1 MHAKHHP
8 TEDFRLKLLVAIFLL
23 VTFCL
28 MTMNVSA
35 ALTAELERN
44 HISAGETVQLLVE
57 TDRQVS
63 GWLDTRPLEKDFDIL
78 GNISGSRV
86 NIINGRVDATTTWT
100 ITLAPK
106 HSGKLTIPPL
116 EMDGEHS
123 DSLTLQVSDA
133 PVTDSEEPG
142 NPVFIET
149 EVDRQDP
156 YVQGMVRYTVRLYFG
171 VKLIEGQLSEPQSD
185 NALVHRIGEDRDFT
199 VERDGQHYRVIERQY
214 AIFPQISGK
223 LVLPA
228 PVLDARIA
236 ESSTI
241 QRNRLPDFFG
251 GDPLNSMFRVTRPV
265 RIRGEAEVLSVQP
278 RPDEAGDF
286 PWLPAEQVELLEDWQ
301 PQDSAVNVGDP
312 LKRTVIIRAR
322 GVTGE
327 QLPDLD
333 PGDIDGFKVYPD
345 HPKIDTKNLAQNVEG
360 EKSHSIAYVPI
371 QSGRFV
377 LPAINLQWWDTKNN
391 QARVARI
398 PERTVEILPAVNAEN
413 APTQSNAAMPE
424 MTDNAKSFIND
435 EPGNQPSANGN
446 SLLNLHDKPR
456 ADLVSTQSGIWPWM
470 SILFALLWL
479 ATLGMW
485 WRSKRHQP
493 HAILE
498 TSVSMNNQEN
508 VRYAKK
514 HFQSACEAN
523 DPQLA
528 RRRLMEWAV
537 IHWPN
542 DPPAGLEDL
551 SCRFVD
557 PKVKVALAEL
567 DQSLY
572 RDENHSWDGSQLASL
587 ITKLPQHDRQQRI
600 KTPLPDLYV

>member
-1 MHAKHHP
+1 MMQS
-8 TEDFRLKLLVAIFLL
+8 LKLLALVILL
-23 VTFCL
+23 ATLCL
-28 MTMNVSA
+28 VTMNVSA
-35 ALTAELERN
+35 VLTAHLERD

-57 TDRQVS
+57 ADRQVS
-63 GWLDTRPLEKDFDIL
+63 SWLDTRPLENDFDIL
-78 GNISGSRV
+78 GNLSGNRV
-86 NIINGRVDATTTWT
+86 NIINGQVDATTTWT

-106 HSGKLTIPPL
+106 RSGKLTIPPL
-116 EMDGEHS
+116 EMDGERS

-133 PVTDSEEPG
+133 PVADSREPD

-149 EVDRQDP
+149 EVDRQNP

-199 VERDGQHYRVIERQY
+199 VERDGQHYQVIERQY

-223 LVLPA
+223 LVLSA

-251 GDPLNSMFRVTRPV
+251 GDPLNNMFTVTRPV
-265 RIRGEAEVLSVQP
+265 RVRGEAEVLSVQP
-278 RPDEAGDF
+278 RPDEASGF
-286 PWLPAEQVELLEDWQ
+286 SWLPAEQVELFEDWY
-301 PQDSAVNVGDP
+301 PQDSAVYVGDP

-322 GVTGE
+322 GVAGE

-333 PGDIDGFKVYPD
+333 PGDIEGFKVYPD
-345 HPKIDTKNLAQNVEG
+345 HPKIDTKNLAQSVEG

-371 QSGRFV
+371 QAGHFT

-391 QARVARI
+391 QVRVAQI
-398 PERTVEILPAVNAEN
+398 PERKVEILPAVNANN
-413 APTQSNAAMPE
+413 APTQSTTASPE
-424 MTDNAKSFIND
+424 MTNNAKLFIND
-435 EPGNQPSANGN
+435 ESDVQASASGN
-446 SLLNLHDKPR
+446 SFLSWYDKFK
-456 ADLVSTQSGIWPWM
+456 ADLVLVQNGIWFWM

-479 ATLGMW
+479 ATMGMW

-508 VRYAKK
+508 AHFAKK

-523 DPQLA
+523 DPQMA
-528 RRRLMEWAV
+528 RRRLLEWAA
-537 IHWPN
+537 IYWPN
-542 DPPAGLEDL
+542 DSPAGLDDL

-557 PKVKVALAEL
+557 PKVKAALAEL
-567 DQSLY
+567 DRSLY

-587 ITKLPQHDRQQRI
+587 ITKFPQLEKQRRGN
-600 KTPLPDLYV
+600 TALPDLYV

>member
-1 MHAKHHP
+1 MMQP
-8 TEDFRLKLLVAIFLL
+8 MRLLAVAMLLATLCL
-23 VTFCL
+23 VTI
-28 MTMNVSA
+28 NVSA
-35 ALTAELERN
+35 ALTAHLERD

-57 TDRQVS
+57 ADRQVS
-63 GWLDTRPLEKDFDIL
+63 SWLDTRPLEKDFDIL
-78 GNISGSRV
+78 GNLSGSRV
-86 NIINGRVDATTTWT
+86 NIFNGQVDATTTWT

-106 HSGKLTIPPL
+106 RSGKLTIPPL
-116 EMDGEHS
+116 EMDGERS

-133 PVTDSEEPG
+133 SVADSKEPD

-156 YVQGMVRYTVRLYFG
+156 YVQGMVSYTVRLYFG

-228 PVLDARIA
+228 PILDARIA

-251 GDPLNSMFRVTRPV
+251 GDPLNNMFTVTRPV
-265 RIRGEAEVLSVQP
+265 RVRGEAEVLSVQP
-278 RPDEAGDF
+278 RPDEASGF
-286 PWLPAEQVELLEDWQ
+286 PWFPAEQVELFEDWHQ
-301 PQDSAVNVGDP
+301 QDSAVYVGDP

-360 EKSHSIAYVPI
+360 EKSYSIAYMPI
-371 QSGRFV
+371 QSGRFT

-391 QARVARI
+391 QTRVAQV
-398 PERTVEILPAVNAEN
+398 PERVVEIMPAVNANN
-413 APTQSNAAMPE
+413 APTQSTAASPE

-435 EPGNQPSANGN
+435 ELDTQSTASEN
-446 SLLNLHDKPR
+446 SFLSWYDKSR
-456 ADLVSTQSGIWPWM
+456 TDLVSAQNSIWPWM
-470 SILFALLWL
+470 SILFGLLWL

-485 WRSKRHQP
+485 WRSKRYQP

-498 TSVSMNNQEN
+498 TSVSMNSQEN
-508 VRYAKK
+508 ARYAKK

-523 DPQLA
+523 DPQMA
-528 RRRLMEWAV
+528 RRRLLEWSA

-542 DPPAGLEDL
+542 DSPAGLDDL
-551 SCRFVD
+551 ACRFVD
-557 PKVKVALAEL
+557 PKVKIALAEL
-567 DQSLY
+567 DRSLY

-587 ITKLPQHDRQQRI
+587 ITKFPQPEIQQRGN
-600 KTPLPDLYV
+600 TVLPDLYV

>member
-1 MHAKHHP
+1 MMQL
-8 TEDFRLKLLVAIFLL
+8 LKLLVAIILL

-28 MTMNVSA
+28 VTMNVSA
-35 ALTAELERN
+35 ALTAHLERG

-63 GWLDTRPLEKDFDIL
+63 SWLDTRPLEKDFDIL

-86 NIINGRVDATTTWT
+86 NIINGQVDATTTWT

-106 HSGKLTIPPL
+106 HSGTLTIPSL
-116 EMDGEHS
+116 EMDGERS

-133 PVTDSEEPG
+133 PVADSMEPG

-185 NALVHRIGEDRDFT
+185 NALMHRIGEDRDFT
-199 VERDGQHYRVIERQY
+199 VERDGQHYRVIERKY

-278 RPDEAGDF
+278 RPDEASGS
-286 PWLPAEQVELLEDWQ
+286 PWFPAEEVELIEDWH
-301 PQDSAVNVGDP
+301 PQDSAVYVGDP

-333 PGDIDGFKVYPD
+333 PGDVDGFKVYPD
-345 HPKIDTKNLAQNVEG
+345 HPKINTKNLAQNVEG
-360 EKSHSIAYVPI
+360 EKNHSIAYVPI
-371 QSGRFV
+371 QSGRFT

-391 QARVARI
+391 QARVAQI
-398 PERTVEILPAVNAEN
+398 PERTVEILPAVNANN
-413 APTQSNAAMPE
+413 APTQSAATLPG
-424 MTDNAKSFIND
+424 MTDNAKSIIND
-435 EPGNQPSANGN
+435 EPDTQPSASDN
-446 SLLNLHDKPR
+446 SLLGALDKSR
-456 ADLVSTQSGIWPWM
+456 ADMVSTQNGIWPWI
-470 SILFALLWL
+470 SIVFAMLWL
-479 ATLGMW
+479 TTLGMW

-493 HAILE
+493 HSNLE

-508 VRYAKK
+508 ARYAKK

-523 DPQLA
+523 DPQMA
-528 RRRLMEWAV
+528 RRRLLEWAA

-542 DPPAGLEDL
+542 DSPAGLDDL
-551 SCRFVD
+551 ACRFVD
-557 PKVKVALAEL
+557 PKVRAALAEL
-567 DQSLY
+567 DRSLY
-572 RDENHSWDGSQLASL
+572 RDENHPWNGSQLASL
-587 ITKLPQHDRQQRI
+587 IKKFPQHERQGRG